1 MDAARALKRDFVF
14 TARAENFLW
23 DRTDLDDTIRRLQAF
38 EVAGADVL
46 YAPGINDIQT
56 VKAICSSVSKPVNV
70 LAVPTLTVRALGEA
84 GVRRIS
90 LGSKLATFAYGM
102 IENASREMLRD
113 GTFGFA
119 RAGMAFSRAQALFKK
134 DDD

>member
-1 MDAARALKRDFVF
+1 
-14 TARAENFLW
+14 
-23 DRTDLDDTIRRLQAF
+23 
-38 EVAGADVL
+38 VL
-46 YAPGINDIQT
+46 YAPGISDIET
-56 VKAICSSVSKPVNV
+56 VKAICSSVTKPVNV
-70 LAVPTLTVRALGEA
+70 LAMPTLTVKALREA

-119 RAGMAFSRAQALFKK
+119 RAGMAFSRALALFAK